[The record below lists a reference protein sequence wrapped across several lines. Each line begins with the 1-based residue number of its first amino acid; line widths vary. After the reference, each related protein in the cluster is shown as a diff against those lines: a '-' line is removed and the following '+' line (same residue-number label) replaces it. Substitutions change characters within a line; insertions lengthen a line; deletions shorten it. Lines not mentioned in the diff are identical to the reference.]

1 MVIPL
6 SRPAQARSSILLV
19 LPLPVR
25 YDKQGQLL
33 IESQAANGLERWADN
48 FESVTAACILT
59 PESQLGAR
67 SSWTWRPVHE
77 LPCADRAEVIPLPWA
92 YRPSLFLHHYREI
105 RKQLGSL
112 IRKADYLFFG
122 ICYSWGDWAAL
133 GCLEAI
139 HQHRRYAVWT
149 DLVDYQVIRF
159 DSCKKP
165 FLRRMYSKY
174 IDATIVKH
182 YHHYLISRSGLGLF
196 HGRDCFD
203 AYAPVCSNP
212 QIVHNIHLKR
222 HDAISAE
229 RLRSKVDAIRAREPL
244 KIGYVGRADA
254 TKGGMGLARRRQ
266 ATGGYTRRSAGQLA
280 G

>member
-6 SRPAQARSSILLV
+6 SRPAQERSSILLV

-59 PESQLGAR
+59 PESQLGVR

-112 IRKADYLFFG
+112 IREGRLSLFWNLLFLG
-122 ICYSWGDWAAL
+122 RLGGTGLPGGHSSAQAL
-133 GCLEAI
+133 C
-139 HQHRRYAVWT
+139 
-149 DLVDYQVIRF
+149 
-159 DSCKKP
+159 
-165 FLRRMYSKY
+165 
-174 IDATIVKH
+174 
-182 YHHYLISRSGLGLF
+182 GLDRP
-196 HGRDCFD
+196 GRL
-203 AYAPVCSNP
+203 PG
-212 QIVHNIHLKR
+212 H
-222 HDAISAE
+222 
-229 RLRSKVDAIRAREPL
+229 PL
-244 KIGYVGRADA
+244 
-254 TKGGMGLARRRQ
+254 
-266 ATGGYTRRSAGQLA
+266 
-280 G
+280 